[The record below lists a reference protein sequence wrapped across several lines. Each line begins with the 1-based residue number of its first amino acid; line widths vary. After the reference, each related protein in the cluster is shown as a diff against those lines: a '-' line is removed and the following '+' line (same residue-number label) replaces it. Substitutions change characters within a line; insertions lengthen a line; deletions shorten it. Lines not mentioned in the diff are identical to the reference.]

1 MNKAAYF
8 GSFDPFQNGHLDIV
22 KRASK
27 IFDEVHV
34 VIAFNINKGRR
45 YNPIGIRKAI
55 EQVLK
60 DNHLDNCKAT
70 ICDSLAIRYCE
81 SNDISYMIRG
91 IRNNIDYN
99 YEENIAK
106 VNYTINPDV
115 ETIYF
120 RTSDEAIS
128 SSTVYEFYKYKED
141 VSGFIPYAVLS
152 YMKEVDERYED
163 S

>member
-1 MNKAAYF
+1 MNRAAYF

-22 KRASK
+22 KRAAK

-34 VIAFNINKGRR
+34 VIAFNTNKSRR
-45 YNPIGIRKAI
+45 YNPIAMRKAI

-60 DNHLDNCKAT
+60 NNHLDNCKAT
-70 ICDSLAIRYCE
+70 ICDSLSIRYCE
-81 SNDISYMIRG
+81 KNDINYMIRG
-91 IRNNIDYN
+91 LRNNIDYN

-106 VNYTINPDV
+106 VNQTIDPCV

-128 SSTVYEFYKYKED
+128 SSTVYELFKFQED
-141 VSGFIPYAVLS
+141 VSPFVPDEVLA
-152 YMKEVDERYED
+152 YMKEVDER
-163 S
+163 